1 MSIKVV
7 EKTEGEHISYEV
19 NKNKITFGDDELT
32 INLAAKERDYP
43 VTLDICKDKDEGL
56 VIGTGGAAKE
66 YVAQIEIPERQYDIV
81 DGKEKENGEIRAT
94 RVPEEF
100 DINRCT
106 LYLWKVEV

>member
-7 EKTEGEHISYEV
+7 EKIEGEHISYEV

-43 VTLDICKDKDEGL
+43 VMLDICKDKDEGL

-81 DGKEKENGEIRAT
+81 DGKEKENGEIQAT

-100 DINRCT
+100 DISRCT

>member
-43 VTLDICKDKDEGL
+43 VMLDI
-56 VIGTGGAAKE
+56 
-66 YVAQIEIPERQYDIV
+66 
-81 DGKEKENGEIRAT
+81 
-94 RVPEEF
+94 
-100 DINRCT
+100 
-106 LYLWKVEV
+106 